1 MQRKSGFTLIEVM
14 IAMALSLVLMIG
26 LLAAYSHATAVK
38 NRIQGTVKI
47 QDNVRLT
54 MDKLARDLRMT
65 GFGVPEGA
73 RIGGTAVWTP
83 VVFYAAQTQI
93 GYRADIDGGS
103 AEIVCTPNS
112 SNSDCPLNKL
122 RLDSIRYFQDRSC
135 NAPDGSAM
143 RLVASV
149 DRKRWEPVT
158 CNGYNV
164 GDSAILVSS
173 VTNATFRAGESQAA
187 TIEQVYYR
195 YLPGSQP
202 PYGTLVRYVRYDNTP
217 DVTFPPTGVTWTTV
231 ADHLTDFWLE
241 YQDRHGTTL
250 SSFPLSTADLWRV
263 HKIIVFVEGYDQIGP
278 QGQPQ
283 LVQARS
289 EILLRNH

>member
-1 MQRKSGFTLIEVM
+1 MIEVL
-14 IAMALSLVLMIG
+14 IAMALSLLLMVG

-65 GFGVPEGA
+65 GFGVPEKAQLGS
-73 RIGGTAVWTP
+73 TAIWTP
-83 VVFYAAQTQI
+83 VVFYATQTQI

-122 RLDSIRYFQDRSC
+122 RLDSIRYFQDRNC
-135 NAPDGSAM
+135 DAPDGGAM
-143 RLVASV
+143 RLVVSV
-149 DRKRWEPVT
+149 DRKWWEPVT
-158 CNGYNV
+158 CSGYNT
-164 GDSAILVSS
+164 GDSALLVSN
-173 VTNATFRAGESQAA
+173 VTDTMFRAGKSQVA

-195 YLPGSQP
+195 YLPSSQP

-217 DVTFPPTGVTWTTV
+217 SSTFPPTGVTWTTV
-231 ADHLTDFWLE
+231 ANHLTDFWLE
-241 YQDRHGTTL
+241 YQDRNGTTL
-250 SSFPLSTADLWRV
+250 SSFPLSSADRRRV
-263 HKIIVFVEGYDQIGP
+263 RKVVVFVEGYDQIGP

-289 EILLRNH
+289 EILLRN

>member
-1 MQRKSGFTLIEVM
+1 MIEVM
-14 IAMALSLVLMIG
+14 IAMGLALLLMVG
-26 LLAAYSHATAVK
+26 LLAAYSHATGVK
-38 NRIQGTVKI
+38 SRVQGTVKI

-54 MDKLARDLRMT
+54 MDKLARDLRIARL
-65 GFGVPEGA
+65 GVPEGA
-73 RIGGTAVWTP
+73 QIGGTAFWTP
-83 VVFYAAQTQI
+83 AVFYASQTEI

-122 RLDSIRYFQDRSC
+122 RLDSISYYKDRNC
-135 NAPDGSAM
+135 TAPDGGAM
-143 RLVASV
+143 RLVAWV

-158 CNGYNV
+158 CNGYNT
-164 GDSAILVSS
+164 GDSAILVNN
-173 VTNATFRAGESQAA
+173 VTNATFRAGESQVA

-195 YLPGSQP
+195 YLPSSQP
-202 PYGTLVRYVRYDNTP
+202 PYGTLVRYLRYDNTP
-217 DVTFPPTGVTWTTV
+217 SATFPPTGVTWTTV

-241 YQDRHGTTL
+241 YQTANGTTL
-250 SSFPLSTADLWRV
+250 SSFPLSSTDRRRIR
-263 HKIIVFVEGYDQIGP
+263 KIVVFVEGYDQIGP

-289 EILLRNH
+289 EFLVRNHF